1 MAWVAGSKPGRLG
14 WFIQRAGFA
23 WPLGSVRGLVAI
35 YGSWEVTIWK
45 SIKHEFVD
53 LHRAK
58 RVAIYGSWE
67 VTIWKSIKHEFVDLH
82 RAKRVSIRASR
93 NRSSNR
99 FKSVEDAC
107 ALALMSGRRQLQA
120 REARAWFAWGAC
132 AIPKPLFGVPALDFL
147 LALLLKSNESG
158 SVLCFFSCS
167 SV

>member
-1 MAWVAGSKPGRLG
+1 MAWVAGKPGRLG

-45 SIKHEFVD
+45 SI
-53 LHRAK
+53 R
-58 RVAIYGSWE
+58 
-67 VTIWKSIKHEFVDLH
+67 HEFVDLH

-132 AIPKPLFGVPALDFL
+132 AIPKPLFGVPALDFRCMVR
-147 LALLLKSNESG
+147 SNMDSRKT
-158 SVLCFFSCS
+158 S
-167 SV
+167 SL